1 MYCMNCGKEI
11 SGNIPICGECLQSV
25 LDKHRAE
32 QDILTRVNLEAQ
44 TFSIKEVVE
53 DPIVEEAHIESEPET
68 LLEDNDI
75 SSEEFHSPPP
85 SNTQNTNDD
94 SDKGA
99 IIAAA
104 IFAGII
110 AISLVF
116 AAIKMSY
123 ES

>member
-53 DPIVEEAHIESEPET
+53 EPIVEEAHIEPKPEISS
-68 LLEDNDI
+68 EDNDI
-75 SSEEFHSPPP
+75 SSEEFHDPAP
-85 SNTQNTNDD
+85 SNTQDTNNDD
-94 SDKGA
+94 NTDLW
-99 IIAAA
+99 ITW
-104 IFAGII
+104 GII
-110 AISLVF
+110 LGIVGFIIICATL
-116 AAIKMSY
+116 A
-123 ES
+123 

>member
-53 DPIVEEAHIESEPET
+53 ESIIEKPLIESESET

-75 SSEEFHSPPP
+75 SSEEFHGPPP
-85 SNTQNTNDD
+85 SNTQDTNNDD
-94 SDKGA
+94 NTDFW
-99 IIAAA
+99 ITW
-104 IFAGII
+104 GII
-110 AISLVF
+110 LGIVGFLIVCSTLA
-116 AAIKMSY
+116 
-123 ES
+123 